1 MKKNDMVK
9 VTIEDIGV
17 NGEGI
22 GKVDGYTLF
31 IKDAVIGDVVEAKV
45 TKAKKNYGYA
55 RLVNIADESEFRV
68 TPRCDVAR
76 QCGGCQIQ
84 AMSYARQLEY
94 KNEKVRN
101 NLIRLGGVTEEL
113 LDEVMEPVC
122 GMEEPYRYR
131 NKAQFPVGTDREG
144 NIITGFY
151 AGRTH
156 QIIPH
161 MDCAIGRAENKE
173 ILNIIISF
181 MKEFGLSPYDETS
194 HKGLVRHILI
204 RTGYRTGEIM
214 VCLVINGNGV
224 PHGDILAER
233 LAEIPGMTSV
243 TYSVNREKT
252 NVIMGREAGL
262 LWGQAYIT
270 DYIGDIKYQISPL
283 SFYQIN
289 PVQTERLYETAL
301 EYAGLHGDETVWDL
315 YCGIGTI
322 SLFLAQKAKHV
333 YGVEIVPQAIEDAK
347 KNAQI
352 NGIENARFYV
362 GKAEDVLPEKYE
374 NDGIHADIIVVDPPR
389 KGCEESV
396 LHTMVKM
403 RPERIVYVSCD
414 SATLARDV
422 KYLRGSGY
430 EVKRV
435 KAVDMFP
442 HTGHVETVVM
452 LSHKKPDSVINV
464 KIEFGEGEGKVPL
477 DNIAKRA
484 EAYKP
489 KERVTYKMIK
499 EYIET
504 KYGFKVHTAYIA
516 EVKRDLGLP
525 MYDAPNAVEEL
536 KQPRKHPIAEKV
548 EAIKEALRYYE
559 VI

>member
-101 NLIRLGGVTEEL
+101 NLIRLGGVPQEL

-214 VCLVINGNGV
+214 VCLVVNGNGV

-243 TYSVNREKT
+243 TYSMNREKT

-283 SFYQIN
+283 SFYQVN

-322 SLFLAQKAKHV
+322 SLFLAQKAKQV

-403 RPERIVYVSCD
+403 QPERIVYVSCD

-442 HTGHVETVVM
+442 HTGHVECVCLMTRT
-452 LSHKKPDSVINV
+452 
-464 KIEFGEGEGKVPL
+464 GK
-477 DNIAKRA
+477 
-484 EAYKP
+484 
-489 KERVTYKMIK
+489 
-499 EYIET
+499 
-504 KYGFKVHTAYIA
+504 
-516 EVKRDLGLP
+516 
-525 MYDAPNAVEEL
+525 
-536 KQPRKHPIAEKV
+536 
-548 EAIKEALRYYE
+548 
-559 VI
+559 